1 MSRATP
7 TPTAQRGFVLVATLW
22 VMVIVAIAAA
32 YFSDRVARSVELAQQ
47 SQQNTRALIDMADTR
62 AEILYRLGTTS
73 LTEYG
78 LGRGEPTIALDNR
91 PYMGAGDTFL
101 KLQDTRGLLNLNYPD
116 GERLQR
122 FLGLL
127 GIPASQRSRMIDTLR
142 DFTDPDDLHR
152 LNGAEKE
159 AYLARNLPLPPN
171 NYLVT
176 PWEARHIIAWSDV
189 PQLWQNDRLIR
200 LTTTSLSGGLNP
212 NTAPAEVLATLTG
225 VTEEAAQA
233 IIARRTISPIIHFG
247 QLTELA
253 PIPTQQLEDAIVLRP
268 GNSIRITQY
277 APGVAWAL
285 QYNVTLTPINDEA
298 PWRIDYFGRI
308 NVTDNSQTPVNIP
321 PLPERSMAPPEEPQ
335 E

>member
-62 AEILYRLGTTS
+62 AEILYRLGTSS

-91 PYMGAGDTFL
+91 PYKGAGDTFL

-127 GIPASQRSRMIDTLR
+127 GIPASQRSRMIT
-142 DFTDPDDLHR
+142 HC
-152 LNGAEKE
+152 
-159 AYLARNLPLPPN
+159 
-171 NYLVT
+171 
-176 PWEARHIIAWSDV
+176 
-189 PQLWQNDRLIR
+189 
-200 LTTTSLSGGLNP
+200 
-212 NTAPAEVLATLTG
+212 ATLPTRMTCTG
-225 VTEEAAQA
+225 
-233 IIARRTISPIIHFG
+233 
-247 QLTELA
+247 
-253 PIPTQQLEDAIVLRP
+253 
-268 GNSIRITQY
+268 
-277 APGVAWAL
+277 
-285 QYNVTLTPINDEA
+285 
-298 PWRIDYFGRI
+298 
-308 NVTDNSQTPVNIP
+308 
-321 PLPERSMAPPEEPQ
+321 
-335 E
+335 